1 MWTVTEVE
9 HWIGAGPSLGTKLN
23 QTPNAVIKC
32 MTVRLRLIRAVVKR
46 ETAQTDS

>member
-1 MWTVTEVE
+1 MRTATEVE

-32 MTVRLRLIRAVVKR
+32 MAVRLRLIRAVVKR